1 MNELILKLTKE
12 KEELHDKLSK
22 LRQFMTTESF
32 DLIHPV
38 QQKLLRYQLEPMTQY
53 HHILAA
59 RIQHLEELEDG
70 NTTKTVHL

>member
-32 DLIHPV
+32 DKIHPV
-38 QQKLLRYQLEPMTQY
+38 QQRLLREQSVHMNQY
-53 HHILAA
+53 HRVLVT
-59 RIQHLEELEDG
+59 RIQHLEELENG
-70 NTTKTVHL
+70 NTT